1 MADEAACAKR
11 PRAISFVGRSGSG
24 KTVLTEQVIAKI
36 VARGIKVGTL
46 KHHGHKGFDIDREG
60 KDSWRHRQAGS
71 SHVVVASPDMVAS
84 YRDVEADLG
93 VEKLLEEFDDV
104 DLVIVEG
111 YRGSSLPT
119 IIVGRAANPREATNP
134 STLEGVNL
142 VGVVSDIES
151 LRAEGASRGVP
162 TADLNDVDAV
172 VDMVLSITGV
182 EELV

>member
-1 MADEAACAKR
+1 MQAAHPA
-11 PRAISFVGRSGSG
+11 AIGFVGRSGSG
-24 KTVLTEQVIAKI
+24 KTVLLERVIPRLVK
-36 VARGIKVGTL
+36 RGIKVGTI
-46 KHHGHKGFDIDREG
+46 KHHGHRGFNIDVEG
-60 KDSWRHRQAGS
+60 KDSWRHRNAGS
-71 SHVVVASPDMVAS
+71 SHVVVCSPDLYAS
-84 YRDVEADLG
+84 YRDLEADLS
-93 VEKLLEEFDDV
+93 VDELLGEFDDV

-182 EELV
+182 EELI